1 MQDPNDQAP
10 VDGEDTNPIDTTA
23 ADSDQR
29 VKVTPEDEERAML
42 LASTDMV
49 KGEQLKISLTGEV
62 ITEQE
67 LRDYAVGYV
76 SDPENMYNVYYLGID
91 KLLKKYLP
99 QSPLH
104 KQDRERIFEE
114 KNTYLTRGHRIRP
127 NGRRG
132 ADGRMG
138 YPTDAETVL
147 NLVIH
152 WAATSRNMTV
162 LYKQLLD
169 LNVKS
174 GYGMPAV

>member
-1 MQDPNDQAP
+1 MQEPNNQAP
-10 VDGEDTNPIDTTA
+10 VDGEDNQPIDTTA
-23 ADSDQR
+23 APDQGVR
-29 VKVTPEDEERAML
+29 VTPEDEERAML
-42 LASTDMV
+42 LASTDAV

-76 SDPENMYNVYYLGID
+76 PDPENMYSMYYLGID

-99 QSPLH
+99 QSSFH
-104 KQDRERIFEE
+104 KEDRERIYEE

-138 YPTDAETVL
+138 YPADAETVL

-152 WAATSRNMTV
+152 WAATSRNMAV
-162 LYKQLLD
+162 LYSQLLD
-169 LNVKS
+169 LNMKS
-174 GYGMPAV
+174 GYGMPGA

>member
-1 MQDPNDQAP
+1 MQKPNDQAP
-10 VDGEDTNPIDTTA
+10 VDGEDNNPIGTTA
-23 ADSDQR
+23 APGQDTNVS
-29 VKVTPEDEERAML
+29 PEDEERAAL
-42 LASTDMV
+42 LASTDAV

-76 SDPENMYNVYYLGID
+76 SDPENMYNMYYLGID
-91 KLLKKYLP
+91 RLLKRYLP
-99 QSPLH
+99 QSSFH
-104 KQDRERIFEE
+104 KEDRERIYEE
-114 KNTYLTRGHRIRP
+114 KNTYLTRRHRIRP

-152 WAATSRNMTV
+152 WAATSRNMAV
-162 LYKQLLD
+162 LYSQLLV

-174 GYGMPAV
+174 GYGMPGE

>member
-1 MQDPNDQAP
+1 MQEPNDQAP
-10 VDGEDTNPIDTTA
+10 VDGEDNNPIDTTA
-23 ADSDQR
+23 APDQGI
-29 VKVTPEDEERAML
+29 KVSPEDEERAML
-42 LASTDMV
+42 LASTDAV

-76 SDPENMYNVYYLGID
+76 SDPENMYNMYYLGID

-99 QSPLH
+99 QHPRY
-104 KQDRERIFEE
+104 QEDRERIREE
-114 KNTYLTRGHRIRP
+114 KNTYLTRGHRMRP

-152 WAATSRNMTV
+152 WAATSRNMAE
-162 LYKQLLD
+162 LYAQLLD

-174 GYGMPAV
+174 GYGMPAA

>member
-10 VDGEDTNPIDTTA
+10 MDGEDTTPIGTTA
-23 ADSDQR
+23 APDQGT
-29 VKVTPEDEERAML
+29 KPTPEDEERAML
-42 LASTDMV
+42 LASTDAV

-62 ITEQE
+62 VTEQE

-76 SDPENMYNVYYLGID
+76 SDPENMYNMYYLGID
-91 KLLKKYLP
+91 KLLNKYLP
-99 QSPLH
+99 RHPRY
-104 KQDRERIFEE
+104 KEDRQRIREE
-114 KNTYLTRGHRIRP
+114 KNTYLTRGHCIRP

-138 YPTDAETVL
+138 YATDAETIL

-152 WAATSRNMTV
+152 WAATSRNMAV
-162 LYKQLLD
+162 LYTQLLD

-174 GYGMPAV
+174 GYGMPTV

>member
-1 MQDPNDQAP
+1 MQEPNNQAP
-10 VDGEDTNPIDTTA
+10 VDGEDNHPIGTTA
-23 ADSDQR
+23 VPEQGVR
-29 VKVTPEDEERAML
+29 VTPEDEERAML
-42 LASTDMV
+42 LASTDTV

-62 ITEQE
+62 ITEKE

-76 SDPENMYNVYYLGID
+76 SDPENMYNMYYMGID

-99 QSPLH
+99 QNPLH
-104 KQDRERIFEE
+104 KEDRDRIYEE

-138 YPTDAETVL
+138 HPTDAETVL

-162 LYKQLLD
+162 LYSQLLD

-174 GYGMPAV
+174 GHGMPEA

>member
-1 MQDPNDQAP
+1 MLDPNQSTP
-10 VDGEDTNPIDTTA
+10 LDGEQNKEIVTTP
-23 ADSDQR
+23 SPDQGA
-29 VKVTPEDEERAML
+29 VPSPEDEERALL
-42 LASTDMV
+42 LANTELV

-62 ITEQE
+62 ISEEE

-76 SDPENMYNVYYLGID
+76 SDPENMYNMYYLGID
-91 KLLKKYLP
+91 KLLKRYLP

-104 KQDRERIFEE
+104 KADRERIYEE

-138 YPTDAETVL
+138 YPADAETVL

-152 WAATSRNMTV
+152 WAATSRRMTD
-162 LYKQLLD
+162 LYTLLLD
-169 LNVKS
+169 LNIKS
-174 GYGMPAV
+174 GYGMPAQ

>member
-10 VDGEDTNPIDTTA
+10 VDGEDTTPVDTTA
-23 ADSDQR
+23 APDQGT
-29 VKVTPEDEERAML
+29 KLTPEDEERAML
-42 LASTDMV
+42 LASTDAV

-62 ITEQE
+62 VTEQE

-76 SDPENMYNVYYLGID
+76 SDPENMYNMYYLGID

-99 QSPLH
+99 QSKLH
-104 KQDRERIFEE
+104 KEDRDRIYEE

-138 YPTDAETVL
+138 YATDAETIL

-152 WAATSRNMTV
+152 WAATSRNMAM
-162 LYKQLLD
+162 LYAQLLD

-174 GYGMPAV
+174 GYGMPAA